1 MLLSL
6 LTIGCFFVHSIVS
19 FKTENNFDSEE
30 PENSTQ
36 TVYNFNRHD
45 ILLKNK
51 SAENL
56 CFCSLGPDG
65 CDYQDQVCLK
75 HKNAACYH
83 SVKLIYNDEL
93 NRMERV
99 HYYGCA
105 PYERVKNWPS
115 SSSQDK
121 GSLLTC
127 NQGKSHHEEP
137 FTIACC
143 YEGNFCNIK
152 LVPPPFNNF
161 EEDLPFE
168 SDRINDRY
176 FMFIFFA
183 FIGVSFGV
191 ALIASFIWKAYVRKK
206 KRLLERKSSISSMNS
221 DSSGGASIDYAPL
234 NPRTVAQYL
243 TFLNEVARGRYGCV
257 QKALF
262 RTREVAVK
270 TFYTNEEESWRN
282 EKDIYE
288 TQMLNHEN
296 ILQFVAADI
305 CSVDSITQML
315 LITDYHPLGSL
326 YDYLRAHEN
335 LDLDEALQLA
345 LTSVCGLEHLH
356 TKVQGTGNKSKP
368 EIAHRDIKSK
378 NIIVKRK
385 NVCCI
390 ADFGLAVRMEKG
402 QLIPAHLNPQ
412 SGTRRYMSPEVLRG
426 SINIKNFEEFIKS
439 DIYSLGLVFWEIF
452 NRVDN
457 DIMEI
462 HNKHRRISSNSSNE
476 SGFIRSQ
483 SSQCITGE
491 STPLVST
498 GINDETRII
507 RPFRLSYDEFAPNDP
522 TIEQMRNLVCDLKLR
537 PTFPEKWTE
546 NENSPY
552 ASIAELISE
561 MWTDNLKSRH
571 TALKIKMELDKI
583 IEITQKL
590 DPTRASSIHFP
601 NFQSPPSS
609 SGYGSG
615 SRPAH

>member
-1 MLLSL
+1 MLLYL
-6 LTIGCFFVHSIVS
+6 LTIGCLFVHSIVS
-19 FKTENNFDSEE
+19 LNTETFEKA
-30 PENSTQ
+30 ENSTEKI
-36 TVYNFNRHD
+36 YHFNRHD
-45 ILLKNK
+45 ILRKNNK

-75 HKNAACYH
+75 HTNAACYH

-93 NRMERV
+93 SRMERV

-137 FTIACC
+137 FSIGCC

-152 LVPPPFNNF
+152 IVPPPFNNF

-168 SDRINDRY
+168 SDQINDRY
-176 FMFIFFA
+176 FMFIIFA
-183 FIGVSFGV
+183 FIGVSVGV
-191 ALIASFIWKAYVRKK
+191 TLIVSFIFKAYVRNK
-206 KRLLERKSSISSMNS
+206 KRLLERKSSVSSIDS

-326 YDYLRAHEN
+326 YDYLRAHEK

-356 TKVQGTGNKSKP
+356 TKVQGTGNKLKP

-402 QLIPAHLNPQ
+402 QLVPAHLNPQ

-457 DIMEI
+457 DNSMETQ
-462 HNKHRRISSNSSNE
+462 NKHRRISSNSSQE
-476 SGFIRSQ
+476 SGITTSQ
-483 SSQCITGE
+483 SSQCATGE
-491 STPLVST
+491 STPLVT
-498 GINDETRII
+498 TETQDETRKIK
-507 RPFRLSYDEFAPNDP
+507 PFRLSYDEYAPNDP
-522 TIEQMRNLVCDLKLR
+522 TIEQMRNVVCELKLR
-537 PTFPEKWTE
+537 PTFPEKWIE
-546 NENSPY
+546 NENSQY
-552 ASIAELISE
+552 ASIAKLIDE

-583 IEITQKL
+583 IQIILQS

-601 NFQSPPSS
+601 KFQSPPSS

>member
-6 LTIGCFFVHSIVS
+6 LTIGCLFLHSIVS
-19 FKTENNFDSEE
+19 LNTETFESEE
-30 PENSTQ
+30 AENSTQ
-36 TVYNFNRHD
+36 KIFHFNRHD
-45 ILLKNK
+45 ILRKNNK

-65 CDYQDQVCLK
+65 CDYKDQICLK
-75 HKNAACYH
+75 HVNAACYH
-83 SVKLIYNDEL
+83 SVKLVYNDEL
-93 NRMERV
+93 SRMERV
-99 HYYGCA
+99 HYYG
-105 PYERVKNWPS
+105 S
-115 SSSQDK
+115 
-121 GSLLTC
+121 
-127 NQGKSHHEEP
+127 
-137 FTIACC
+137 
-143 YEGNFCNIK
+143 
-152 LVPPPFNNF
+152 
-161 EEDLPFE
+161 FE
-168 SDRINDRY
+168 SDQINDRY
-176 FMFIFFA
+176 FMFIIFA
-183 FIGVSFGV
+183 FIGVCIGV
-191 ALIASFIWKAYVRKK
+191 TLIVSFIWKAYVRKK
-206 KRLLERKSSISSMNS
+206 KRLMERKSSISSMNS

-243 TFLNEVARGRYGCV
+243 TFINEVARGRYGCV

-356 TKVQGTGNKSKP
+356 TKVQGTGNKLKP

-426 SINIKNFEEFIKS
+426 SINIRNFEEFIKS

-452 NRVDN
+452 NRVNN
-457 DIMEI
+457 DP
-462 HNKHRRISSNSSNE
+462 NKHRRVSSNSSNE
-476 SGFIRSQ
+476 SGITRSQ

-491 STPLVST
+491 SIPLVT
-498 GINDETRII
+498 APIKDETTHII
-507 RPFRLSYDEFAPNDP
+507 KPFRLSYDEYAPNDP
-522 TIEQMRNLVCDLKLR
+522 SIEQMRNVVCELKLR

-546 NENSPY
+546 NENGPY
-552 ASIAELISE
+552 ASIAKLIDE

-583 IEITQKL
+583 IQIILQS

-601 NFQSPPSS
+601 KFQSPPSS